1 MDLTSLFLMLKQ
13 RDVITVDDIETTE
26 MFDIFELARQYEKAL
41 KSGKKIN
48 DFESKIMATFFYE
61 PSTRTRLSFESAMHR
76 LGGSVLSVPEPKSSS
91 AAKGETLADT
101 MRMASSYSDIIV
113 IRHPLDGSARLAS
126 KFSSVPIIN
135 GGDGSGQHPTQTLL
149 DLYTVWKEFGDFDNL
164 TITILGDLKYGR
176 TTHSLVRMLSR
187 FKTRIN
193 LISPETLK
201 MPDHVISNLPRNF
214 KVNVSSD
221 LNTVIS
227 ETDVLYVTRIQKE
240 RFVDPNEYQGV
251 IGAYS
256 INEETIHAMK
266 KGSIIMHPLPRIDE
280 ITPEVDETPNAR
292 YFQQA
297 ANGVPVRMALISK
310 MLKVN

>member
-1 MDLTSLFLMLKQ
+1 MLKQ
-13 RDVITVDDIETTE
+13 RDVVSVDDIETDE
-26 MFDIFELARQYEKAL
+26 MFAIFELAKKYENLL
-41 KSGKKIN
+41 KSGKRIS

-101 MRMASSYSDIIV
+101 MRMASAYSDIIV

-126 KFSSVPIIN
+126 KFSSVPVIN

-149 DLYTVWKEFGDFDNL
+149 DLYTMWKEFGGFDKL
-164 TITILGDLKYGR
+164 TITVLGDLKYGR
-176 TTHSLVRMLSR
+176 TTHSLIRMLSR
-187 FKTRIN
+187 FKANVN
-193 LISPETLK
+193 LVSPDTLK
-201 MPDHVISNLPRNF
+201 MPKHVISALPKNF
-214 KVNVSSD
+214 KVNVTGD
-221 LNTVIS
+221 LNAVLPK
-227 ETDVLYVTRIQKE
+227 TDVLYVTRIQKE

-256 INEETIHAMK
+256 INLETTQEMK

-280 ITPEVDETPNAR
+280 ITPDVDETINAR

-310 MLKVN
+310 MLGVN

>member
-1 MDLTSLFLMLKQ
+1 MLKQ
-13 RDVITVDDIETTE
+13 RDVISVDDIETRE
-26 MFDIFELARQYEKAL
+26 MFDIFELASKYEAL
-41 KSGKKIN
+41 LKVGKKISEL
-48 DFESKIMATFFYE
+48 DSKIMATFFYE

-126 KFSSVPIIN
+126 KFSTVPVIN

-149 DLYTVWKEFGDFDNL
+149 DLYTIWKEFGDFDKL

-176 TTHSLVRMLSR
+176 TTHSLIRMLSR
-187 FKTRIN
+187 FKTNVN
-193 LISPETLK
+193 LVSPDSLR
-201 MPDHVISNLPRNF
+201 MPEHVISGLPKNF
-214 KVNVSSD
+214 KVNITDNFGS
-221 LNTVIS
+221 VIGK
-227 ETDVLYVTRIQKE
+227 TDVLYVTRIQKE

-256 INEETIHAMK
+256 INNETVAEMK
-266 KGSIIMHPLPRIDE
+266 KGAIILHPLPRIDE
-280 ITPEVDETPNAR
+280 IAPEVDKMENAR

-297 ANGVPVRMALISK
+297 ANGVPVRMALIRK
-310 MLKVN
+310 MIKVN